1 MHWCVLAR
9 GKRKLQWRKTI
20 VKVQNTVLKITKY
33 IPKKYILVVLNEY
46 HANAGPDAYKQ
57 WKVTVGKFGL
67 GETNYR
73 GIIPL
78 GFAQSQQL
86 TLANTLHLHK
96 KLRTAT
102 WHLQDGLVHNQIDY
116 ILLPRCFKSSIN
128 KTKTR
133 TYPGANIG
141 SDYGLVPTNLKLK
154 LNMKA
159 MRVSRFK
166 IQNLNITRT
175 RFDLKNPEGRK
186 VFRHW
191 QSCSWTS

>member
-1 MHWCVLAR
+1 M
-9 GKRKLQWRKTI
+9 
-20 VKVQNTVLKITKY
+20 
-33 IPKKYILVVLNEY
+33 
-46 HANAGPDAYKQ
+46 
-57 WKVTVGKFGL
+57 GKFGL

-166 IQNLNITRT
+166 IQNLNITQT
-175 RFDLKNPEGRK
+175 RFDLKGGKSSGIDKVAAELLKHGRGKKTYKIHYCSVPKSLETQNNNPNLRTVPEPQNHK
-186 VFRHW
+186 AYQPPK
-191 QSCSWTS
+191 QSQAEVHREPHPRYLRN